1 MFSILITF
9 VNGRNVCVFY
19 FCIFSDKL
27 DLSEA
32 TCLII
37 KGLNTCCSFVGG
49 LSIGSVIVSLQ
60 SESGSR
66 LDSPHL
72 ESAVDEKLDSC
83 SIFIRTFFSDFRT
96 KLKRLI
102 NSEKL

>member
-1 MFSILITF
+1 MVAMFVCFTF
-9 VNGRNVCVFY
+9 VSLSINLIYYKR
-19 FCIFSDKL
+19 L
-27 DLSEA
+27 D
-32 TCLII
+32 
-37 KGLNTCCSFVGG
+37 TCCSFVGG

-83 SIFIRTFFSDFRT
+83 SIFIRTFLFRT
-96 KLKRLI
+96 FEQ
-102 NSEKL
+102 N